1 MVIVCLYNN
10 RNPNSNRLNPL
21 VLFLVVTRNRFL
33 HRALVYLSCPNT
45 IVYTRIDFSQFRRLD
60 AGDDIAIQAAI

>member
-1 MVIVCLYNN
+1 MVIVSLYNN
-10 RNPNSNRLNPL
+10 INPNSDRLNPL

-33 HRALVYLSCPNT
+33 HRALVYLSCHNT